1 MDTLA
6 AQLVASVLKGFLY
19 DESHTYQLRAGLL
32 HQVHNAFGCV
42 SVGKEVINEK
52 HLVAGSEEIFA
63 DAYVVRTLF
72 GE

>member
-19 DESHTYQLRAGLL
+19 DESHAYQLRAGLL
-32 HQVHNAFGCV
+32 HQVYNAFGGV
-42 SVGKEVINEK
+42 SVGEEIIDEK